1 MQSRRTTSPKPTKFI
16 NCRDLVSEGS
26 EVLLVLSVDV
36 GRLLGLGHLP
46 ADGLLALVV
55 CGTLYLPAL
64 FETAYQLVSMFLNA
78 GIV

>member
-1 MQSRRTTSPKPTKFI
+1 
-16 NCRDLVSEGS
+16 
-26 EVLLVLSVDV
+26 VLLVLSVDV

-55 CGTLYLPAL
+55 CGTLDLPAL
-64 FETAYQLVSMFLNA
+64 LETVYQLVSMLLNA